1 MESVYIFFG
10 GWVLTYILAGLWAE
24 DRKSITQ
31 IGLLITIA
39 WLIGGILWLLI

>member
-1 MESVYIFFG
+1 MESGYIFFG

-24 DRKSITQ
+24 DSKSIKR

-39 WLIGGILWLLI
+39 WIIGGILWLLI